1 MAKNFTQFQSIT
13 GNKTTDGQTGDVTRT
28 TQANKGMY
36 VVGYSANEPGGE
48 KRFTIES
55 LLYTA
60 EPSDL
65 GLEHVT
71 NESKATMFTDA
82 TFTGSTTADGD
93 LRVTQDLYVQGQQV
107 INDTLTTT
115 ASAGVF
121 TNLNQTNALVATQ
134 QDTSSTY
141 DIAKFMSDT
150 EPAMIIDS
158 GGTVSIGIDTTIAN
172 QNNHKLH
179 VLGNT
184 YSTHVSAES
193 FNGQDIV
200 AMDTKLDTIMAF
212 ADSTVMVLSSVEA
225 TMQAIANDQ
234 NNTLNV
240 GAAQKGFDLLEDGD
254 NFKKLPALSASN
266 TSPQAIAWSGNNSM
280 HPGLTIGNVGY
291 GTWDASEQKL
301 YSIEHGADVTGAH
314 SADIIFADVPDTPPG
329 GLPEQT
335 YVKMTS
341 ANKVYWDSI
350 RGVTNKVHT
359 ADQGNPLQQ
368 QDIVAAY
375 QEGFTDYW
383 SSNDELEYRD
393 TIIPTLT
400 GCVQN
405 KRDNLSVPNQ
415 TAVGDAEL
423 NNLESTNIT
432 CDQITANTDVYVV
445 SGGQAI
451 AGVNYV
457 LDIDD
462 NEYHFVNGILVRVVT

>member
-13 GNKTTDGQTGDVTRT
+13 GNKLTDTETSDVTRF

-36 VVGYSANEPGGE
+36 VVGYSTNEPGGE

-71 NESKATMFTDA
+71 NESKETMFTNA

-93 LRVTQDLYVQGQQV
+93 LRVTEDLYVHGQQV

-115 ASAGVF
+115 ASAAVF
-121 TNLNQTNALVATQ
+121 ANHDQTNALVATQ
-134 QDTSSTY
+134 LDISSTY
-141 DIAKFMSDT
+141 DIAKFMSNT

-179 VLGNT
+179 VLGDT

-200 AMDTKLDTIMAF
+200 AMDNKLDTIMSY

-225 TMQAIANDQ
+225 TMISIANDP

-240 GAAQKGFDLLEDGD
+240 GAAKKGFDLLEDGVD
-254 NFKKLPALSASN
+254 FKKLPTLSASN
-266 TSPQAIAWSGNNSM
+266 TSQQAINWSGNNNM
-280 HPGLTIGNVGY
+280 HPGLTPGNVGY
-291 GTWDASEQKL
+291 GTWDSSDQKL

-314 SADIIFADVPDTPPG
+314 SADIILADVPDTPAG
-329 GLPEQT
+329 GLPTTT
-335 YVKMTS
+335 YMKMTS
-341 ANKVYWDSI
+341 ADKMYWNSI
-350 RGVTNKVHT
+350 RGVNPSIH
-359 ADQGNPLQQ
+359 AGDLGNPLAQ

-375 QEGFTDYW
+375 QEGYTDYW
-383 SSNDELEYRD
+383 SSLNELEYRD

-405 KRDNLSVPNQ
+405 RRDNPAVPNQ
-415 TAVGDAEL
+415 TIVGDAEL
-423 NNLESTNIT
+423 NNVDSTIIT

-445 SGGQAI
+445 SGGQVLP
-451 AGVNYV
+451 GVNHV
-457 LDIDD
+457 LDLDD
-462 NEYHFVNGILVRVVT
+462 NEYHFVNGILVRVIT